1 VNAGLAMEQLQTQMQ
16 FSLTMTVRDV
26 AGFLRFTPAHVRK
39 MLATAR
45 LTGFLVGSEW
55 RVNPQDLLV
64 YLLDRKNRS

>member
-1 VNAGLAMEQLQTQMQ
+1 MLLDWKG
-16 FSLTMTVRDV
+16 TMTVRDV

-39 MLATAR
+39 MLSTAC
-45 LTGFLVGSEW
+45 LPGFLVGSEW